1 MAFAYFLG
9 CIMNNRYPGI
19 EKATRIMMDQLDVEL
34 QDMEGASCCPAPGVF
49 GSFDRTTWAAI
60 AARNITIAEDQGNDI
75 MTECNGC
82 FGSLFET
89 NHMLH
94 EDEEMKDKINTVLGE
109 AGREFKGEVNVR
121 HFAEILYND
130 IGLDKLS
137 EAVSNPLNLNVAVH
151 YGCHFLKPSA
161 EIDIDNPI
169 KPTILDELVEVTGAK
184 SVPYRDKM
192 MCCGAG
198 GGVRSRDLDVTLS
211 FTREKLQNMKAA
223 GVDAIVNVCP
233 FCHLQFDVGQ
243 TEVNKAYGENWD
255 IPVFHLAQL
264 YGLAMGVS
272 KENLTVDAHQ
282 ICVDSALE
290 KCEEGYISAEVEE
303 LDKVTGG
310 E

>member
-19 EKATRIMMDQLDVEL
+19 EKATRIMFDKLDIEL

-60 AARNITIAEDQGNDI
+60 AARNITIAEEQGNDI
-75 MTECNGC
+75 LTECNGC

-94 EDEEMKDKINTVLGE
+94 EDDEMKEKINAVLAE
-109 AGREFKGEVNVR
+109 AGREYKGEINVR

-130 IGLDKLS
+130 VGLDKL
-137 EAVSNPLNLNVAVH
+137 ADTVTNPLNLNVAVH

-161 EIDIDNPI
+161 EIDIDDPI
-169 KPTILDELVEVTGAK
+169 QPTILDELVEVTGAK

-198 GGVRSRDLDVTLS
+198 GGVRSRDIDVTLS
-211 FTREKLQNMKAA
+211 FTREKLQNMKEA

-272 KENLTVDAHQ
+272 KDDLTVDAHQ
-282 ICVDSALE
+282 ISADPALA
-290 KCEEGYISAEVEE
+290 K
-303 LDKVTGG
+303 LDEITGG

>member
-19 EKATRIMMDQLDVEL
+19 EKSTRIMFDKLDIEL

-60 AARNITIAEDQGNDI
+60 AARNLTIAEDQGNDI

-82 FGSLFET
+82 FGSLFES
-89 NHMLH
+89 NHLLH
-94 EDEEMKDKINTVLGE
+94 EDAEMKDKINAILAET
-109 AGREFKGEVNVR
+109 GREYKGEINVR

-130 IGLDKLS
+130 VGMEKLA
-137 EAVSNPLNLNVAVH
+137 EAVTNPLDLNVAVH

-161 EIDIDNPI
+161 EIGIDDPMQ
-169 KPTILDELVEVTGAK
+169 PTILDELVEVTGAK
-184 SVPYRDKM
+184 SVPYKDKM

-198 GGVRSRDLDVTLS
+198 GGLRSRDLDVTLS
-211 FTREKLQNMKAA
+211 FTREKLQNMKEA
-223 GVDAIVNVCP
+223 GVDAIINVCP

-243 TEVNKAYGENWD
+243 TEVNKKYGENWD

-264 YGLAMGVS
+264 YGLAMGVPV
-272 KENLTVDAHQ
+272 EDLTVDAHQ
-282 ICVDSALE
+282 ISADPALQ
-290 KCEEGYISAEVEE
+290 K
-303 LDKVTGG
+303 LDIITGG

>member
-19 EKATRIMMDQLDVEL
+19 EKATRIMFDKLDIDLV
-34 QDMEGASCCPAPGVF
+34 DMEGASCCPAPGVF

-82 FGSLFET
+82 FGSLYET

-94 EDEEMKDKINTVLGE
+94 EDGEMKDKINTVLAE

-130 IGLDKLS
+130 VGLDKLAES
-137 EAVSNPLNLNVAVH
+137 VTNPLNLNVAVH

-161 EIDIDNPI
+161 EIDIDDPI
-169 KPTILDELVEVTGAK
+169 KPTILDELVEVTGSK
-184 SVPYRDKM
+184 SVPYKDKM

-198 GGVRSRDLDVTLS
+198 GGVRSRDIDVTLS
-211 FTREKLQNMKAA
+211 FTREKLQNMKEA

-243 TEVNKAYGENWD
+243 TEVNKKYGENWD

-264 YGLAMGVS
+264 YGMAMGVS
-272 KENLTVDAHQ
+272 KEDLTVDAHQ
-282 ICVDSALE
+282 ISTDPAL
-290 KCEEGYISAEVEE
+290 KK
-303 LDKVTGG
+303 LDEITGG

>member
-19 EKATRIMMDQLDVEL
+19 EKATRVMFDKLDIEL
-34 QDMEGASCCPAPGVF
+34 NDMEGASCCPAPGVF
-49 GSFDRTTWAAI
+49 GSFDKTTWAAI
-60 AARNITIAEDQGNDI
+60 AARNITIAEDMNSDI

-89 NHMLH
+89 NHLLK
-94 EDEEMKDKINTVLGE
+94 EDEEMKEKINGVLAE
-109 AGREFKGEVNVR
+109 AGREFKGEINVR
-121 HFAEILYND
+121 HIAEILYND
-130 IGLDKLS
+130 VGLDKLTES
-137 EAVSNPLNLNVAVH
+137 VKTPLNLNVAVH

-161 EIDIDNPI
+161 EINIDNPM

-184 SVPYRDKM
+184 SVDYKDKM

-198 GGVRSRDLDVTLS
+198 GGLRSRDLDVTLDY
-211 FTREKLQNMKAA
+211 TKEKLENMSAA

-243 TEVNKAYGENWD
+243 TEVNKKFGTNFG

-264 YGLAMGVS
+264 YGLSMGL
-272 KENLTVDAHQ
+272 KREDLTVDAHMTST
-282 ICVDSALE
+282 DSALKKLDE
-290 KCEEGYISAEVEE
+290 TANYI
-303 LDKVTGG
+303 
-310 E
+310 

>member
-19 EKATRIMMDQLDVEL
+19 EKASRVMMEKLGIEL

-49 GSFDRTTWAAI
+49 GSFDRTSHAAI
-60 AARNITIAEDQGNDI
+60 AARNITIAEDMGADV

-89 NHMLH
+89 NHMLK
-94 EDEEMKDKINTVLGE
+94 EDEEMKAKINDILSEV
-109 AGREFKGEVNVR
+109 GREFKGDIKVR

-130 IGLDKLS
+130 VGLDKLS
-137 EAVSNPLNLNVAVH
+137 EAVTKPLNLNVAVH

-161 EIDIDNPI
+161 EIEIDNAL
-169 KPTILDELVEVTGAK
+169 KPTILDELVEATGAK
-184 SVPYRDKM
+184 SVPYKDKL

-198 GGVRSRDLDVTLS
+198 GGLRSRDLDVTLDY
-211 FTREKLQNMKAA
+211 TKEKLDNMTDA

-243 TEVNKAYGENWD
+243 TEVNKKNGTNYG

-264 YGLAMGVS
+264 YGMAMGLS
-272 KENLTVDAHQ
+272 PDELTVDAHQ

-290 KCEEGYISAEVEE
+290 KCEEGYISAEVDE

>member
-19 EKATRIMMDQLDVEL
+19 EKATRVMFDKLGVEL

-49 GSFDRTTWAAI
+49 GSFDRTTWATI
-60 AARNITIAEDQGNDI
+60 AARNITIAEEQGNDI

-89 NHMLH
+89 NHLLH
-94 EDEEMKDKINTVLGE
+94 EDAEMKEKVNNILAETSD
-109 AGREFKGEVNVR
+109 REYKGEINVR
-121 HFAEILYND
+121 HFAEILYNE

-137 EAVSNPLNLNVAVH
+137 EAVTNPLNLNVAVH

-161 EIDIDNPI
+161 EIDIDDPI
-169 KPTILDELVEVTGAK
+169 QPTILDELVEVTGAK
-184 SVPYRDKM
+184 SVPYKDKM

-198 GGVRSRDLDVTLS
+198 GGLRSRDIDVTLS
-211 FTREKLQNMKAA
+211 FTREKLQNMKEA

-243 TEVNKAYGENWD
+243 TEVNKKYGENWD

-272 KENLTVDAHQ
+272 KEELTVDAHQ
-282 ICVDSALE
+282 ISTDPALA
-290 KCEEGYISAEVEE
+290 K
-303 LDKVTGG
+303 LDEITGG

>member
-19 EKATRIMMDQLDVEL
+19 EKATRIMFDNLDIEL

-94 EDEEMKDKINTVLGE
+94 EDEEMKEKINGVLE
-109 AGREFKGEVNVR
+109 ETGREYKGEVNVR

-130 IGLDKLS
+130 VGLDKLS
-137 EAVSNPLNLNVAVH
+137 EAVTNPLNLNVAVH

-161 EIDIDNPI
+161 EIDIDDPI
-169 KPTILDELVEVTGAK
+169 QPTILDELVEVTGAK
-184 SVPYRDKM
+184 SVPYKDKM

-198 GGVRSRDLDVTLS
+198 GGLRSRDLDVTLS
-211 FTREKLQNMKAA
+211 FTREKLQNMKEA

-243 TEVNKAYGENWD
+243 TEVNKAYGDNWD

-272 KENLTVDAHQ
+272 KEDLTVDAHQ
-282 ICVDSALE
+282 ISTDPAL
-290 KCEEGYISAEVEE
+290 KK
-303 LDKVTGG
+303 LDEITGG

>member
-1 MAFAYFLG
+1 
-9 CIMNNRYPGI
+9 MNNRYPGI
-19 EKATRIMMDQLDVEL
+19 EKATRIMFDNLDIEL

-60 AARNITIAEDQGNDI
+60 AARNITIAEEQGNDI
-75 MTECNGC
+75 LTECNGC

-89 NHMLH
+89 NHLLH
-94 EDEEMKDKINTVLGE
+94 EDEEMKEKINGVLAE
-109 AGREFKGEVNVR
+109 AGREYKGEVNVR

-130 IGLDKLS
+130 VGLDKLS
-137 EAVSNPLNLNVAVH
+137 EAVTNPLNLNVAVH

-161 EIDIDNPI
+161 EIDIDDPI

-198 GGVRSRDLDVTLS
+198 GGLRSRDLDVTLS
-211 FTREKLQNMKAA
+211 FTREKLQNMKEA

-243 TEVNKAYGENWD
+243 TEVNKAYGDNWD

-272 KENLTVDAHQ
+272 KEDLTVDAHQ
-282 ICVDSALE
+282 ISTDPALA
-290 KCEEGYISAEVEE
+290 K
-303 LDKVTGG
+303 LDEITGG